1 MLLLP
6 APYRVARAP
15 SCRGLAW
22 FVRGFLIAS
31 LGTRSD
37 LAKNWSINI
46 ASELEDYLDELE
58 GITFAVEDAED
69 DKLNFAEGDPFP
81 PPTPPNQQALAD
93 LAP

>member
-1 MLLLP
+1 MVC
-6 APYRVARAP
+6 A
-15 SCRGLAW
+15 
-22 FVRGFLIAS
+22 RGFLIAS